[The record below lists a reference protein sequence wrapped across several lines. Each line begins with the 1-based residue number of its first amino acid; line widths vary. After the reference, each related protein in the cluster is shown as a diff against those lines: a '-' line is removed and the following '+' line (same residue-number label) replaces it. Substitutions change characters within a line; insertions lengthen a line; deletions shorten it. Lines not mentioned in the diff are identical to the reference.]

1 MSLKRAAP
9 SECAEASAS
18 EEAHAD
24 CVAEASGR
32 EDLHPEGGRDEV
44 QSEHGT
50 LSATTMVWGEVE
62 MEECASDGF
71 TLAATNVLSFVES
84 LGYFLGGA
92 NIFKVITLNNQVY
105 EAASNVGCAI

>member
-1 MSLKRAAP
+1 MSLKRPAP

-18 EEAHAD
+18 EESQAE

-32 EDLHPEGGRDEV
+32 EVMHSDGGGDEV

-62 MEECASDGF
+62 MEAGTTDGF
-71 TLAATNVLSFVES
+71 TLAATNVTTFVECLS
-84 LGYFLGGA
+84 YCLGGA
-92 NIFKVITLNNQVY
+92 NIFKVITLNQSVY
-105 EAASNVGCAI
+105 EAALHVGCAI